1 MASHIH
7 DDQSDALA
15 LALAVVVSIPSLI
28 LGLRSGRFLKG
39 ITGIS
44 ETNHWISVCPFQ
56 WHRAA
61 AYLSTIEGLAD
72 CVLVSSKAQRSNPIW
87 DNMRF
92 EGVIIS
98 SHVLPLA
105 VFTHSRTESPSALA
119 TLGVQ
124 LLSPALGVRLFTMG
138 LQILGH
144 LCLAGTIV
152 SCSQCCYISPFLLGY
167 HLLIVQAVGA
177 ASAANMKTS
186 ASTSANIMLGGIAA
200 QLYG

>member
-15 LALAVVVSIPSLI
+15 LALAVVVSIPSFI

-39 ITGIS
+39 ITGTS

-56 WHRAA
+56 WHRSA
-61 AYLSTIEGLAD
+61 AYLSTIDGLAD
-72 CVLVSSKAQRSNPIW
+72 WL
-87 DNMRF
+87 DNLRF
-92 EGVIIS
+92 EGVI
-98 SHVLPLA
+98 HVLPLA
-105 VFTHSRTESPSALA
+105 VFTLSRTESPSALA

-144 LCLAGTIV
+144 LCLSVISYVPSFLVLNAATYLP
-152 SCSQCCYISPFLLGY
+152 SSQDIIC
-167 HLLIVQAVGA
+167 
-177 ASAANMKTS
+177 
-186 ASTSANIMLGGIAA
+186 
-200 QLYG
+200 